1 MSVMRLPFAA
11 DIAIV
16 GFGVNTKKTEKNQCK
31 KKKFLPLPRRCGS
44 EPVGHLLWWSDCQ
57 AVSPEDNDDDDNA
70 YHDHNDDH
78 HDDNDNY

>member
-16 GFGVNTKKTEKNQCK
+16 GIGLNTKKNRKK
-31 KKKFLPLPRRCGS
+31 LKKKFLPLPRRCGS

-57 AVSPEDNDDDDNA
+57 AVSPEDDDDDDND

-78 HDDNDNY
+78 HDDNDD